1 MERIRVL
8 VVDDSAFARKVMRE
22 VLGRSPQLE
31 VVGTARDGLEA
42 LEKIEQLKPD
52 VVTLDLIMPNLDGLG
67 VLAELPSGSGPRVVI
82 VSMAGEESELAIRA
96 LQAGAL
102 DVVHKPTALASGRL
116 YELSDELIAKILTAA
131 AARPL
136 TRVPAAEPLLA
147 ASVALRQPL
156 QTERTLLVVGASTGG
171 PQAITRLLK
180 AFPATFPVPI
190 AIVVHIPVGFTASLA
205 QRLDAEC
212 ALHVVEARAELQL
225 RPGLVVIAQ
234 AGIHLKLRRDGQHL
248 RCDLDLA
255 PLSTLHRPA
264 VDVLFQSAAL
274 ACGAGVM
281 AVVLTGMGDDGLVG
295 ARAVHEAGG
304 ILLTEHESSCVVYG
318 MPRVVWEAGLS
329 TGRAP
334 IDQMSASVVS
344 HL

>member
-22 VLGRSPQLE
+22 VLARSPQLE

-136 TRVPAAEPLLA
+136 SRMPPAEPLLG
-147 ASVALRQPL
+147 ASALTQPL
-156 QTERTLLVVGASTGG
+156 HSERTLLVVGASTGG
-171 PQAITRLLK
+171 PQAVTRLLK
-180 AFPATFPVPI
+180 ALPATFPLPI

-212 ALHVVEARAELQL
+212 ALHVVEARAELEL

-234 AGIHLKLRRDGQHL
+234 AGIHLKLQRDEQHL
-248 RCDLDLA
+248 RCHLDLA

-264 VDVLFQSAAL
+264 VDVLFQSAAV

-281 AVVLTGMGDDGLVG
+281 AVVLTGMGDDGLAG
-295 ARAVHEAGG
+295 ARAVHQAGG

-318 MPRVVWEAGLS
+318 MPRVVWEAGLA
-329 TGRAP
+329 TARAP

-344 HL
+344 YL